1 MQIKPQ
7 KRFIHDMVAP
17 ERLSSRASA
26 ASEGSRD
33 APPVFIRKSVLV
45 NPRSTAVAND
55 PLDEYVFLYL

>member
-1 MQIKPQ
+1 
-7 KRFIHDMVAP
+7 MVAP